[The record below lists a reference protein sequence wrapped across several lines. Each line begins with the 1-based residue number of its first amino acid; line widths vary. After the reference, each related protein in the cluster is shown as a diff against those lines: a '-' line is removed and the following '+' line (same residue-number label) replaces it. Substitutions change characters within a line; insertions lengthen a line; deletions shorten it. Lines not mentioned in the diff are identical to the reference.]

1 MAPTGQMGREWL
13 PPQRDVTLQV
23 GRGPDQPHPWGGDER
38 GSPQLP
44 EVGTNIDNI
53 LKIRDICFPTKVRI
67 VKVIVFPVV
76 MYRCKSWTIKKAE
89 C

>member
-23 GRGPDQPHPWGGDER
+23 GRGPDQPHPWGRDER

-44 EVGTNIDNI
+44 EVGV
-53 LKIRDICFPTKVRI
+53 LQL
-67 VKVIVFPVV
+67 
-76 MYRCKSWTIKKAE
+76 
-89 C
+89 